1 MSDLIHR
8 YVDIWAERSP
18 QSVAA
23 AFLKQRLSYSQL
35 SCLSNQLAHT
45 LIQRGVS
52 RWDRVGIYMDKSLY
66 TPVAMYG
73 IMKAGAA
80 YVPLDPSAPPE
91 RTAGVIADCGITHL
105 ISAKNKL
112 ARLHGLT
119 QSGTVLDTVV
129 GPTKAEA
136 NKRAGQASFS
146 CIGWDQVMASARTGL
161 PDVKILSSDLAYII
175 YTSGSTGRPK
185 GIMHTHAS
193 GLAFARWAASEY
205 ALSSQ
210 DRLSNHAPL
219 HFDLSI
225 FDFFAAVVSGART
238 VVIPEDYTK
247 LPASYS
253 QLLVEQG
260 VTVLFTVPFALVQL
274 LLRGMLEQRDLSALR
289 WVLFG
294 GEPFAPRHLH
304 DLMQALPTPQYDN
317 MYGPAEV
324 NGVTHH
330 TLPGPPPADQA
341 IPIGP
346 ISQISEC
353 LIVDADNQPVQQ
365 GEMGELLVRSP
376 TMMRGYWNRPD
387 LNALAF
393 HRIQV
398 LPEYELRYYRTGD
411 LVREE
416 SDGQMLFAGRK
427 DRQIKVRGYRV
438 ELDEI
443 ETALLS
449 NPQVEEGAVISVP
462 DIDGSQQI
470 RAFAIPK
477 GGSQVEE
484 RELMSHLKDRLPWY
498 AAPAQVTL
506 TESFPRTTTG
516 KIDRTTLRAQTVAA
530 MDAQQP

>member
-1 MSDLIHR
+1 MTDLIHH
-8 YVDIWAERSP
+8 YVDVWAERSP
-18 QSVAA
+18 QNVAA
-23 AFLKQRLSYSQL
+23 AFVDERLSYTQL
-35 SCLSNQLAHT
+35 SRLSNQLAHI
-45 LIQRGVS
+45 LIGRGVS

-91 RTAGVIADCGITHL
+91 RTAGVIADCGITHV
-105 ISAKNKL
+105 ISARNKL
-112 ARLHGLT
+112 ARLHSLE
-119 QSGTVLDTVV
+119 QSGTVLNTVI
-129 GPTKAEA
+129 GPTPE
-136 NKRAGQASFS
+136 QASQRAAGATFS
-146 CIGWDQVMASARTGL
+146 CIGWDEVMSSEFTAL
-161 PDVKILSSDLAYII
+161 PPVKILSSDLAYII

-205 ALSSQ
+205 TLGAD

-225 FDFFAAVVSGART
+225 FDFFAAAVSGART

-253 QLLVEQG
+253 QMLVDQG
-260 VTVLFTVPFALVQL
+260 ITVLFTVPFALVQL
-274 LLRGMLEQRDLSALR
+274 LLRGMLGQRDLSALR

-304 DLMQALPTPQYDN
+304 DLMQALPGPRYDN

-330 TLPGPPPADQA
+330 TLPGPPPDDQA

-353 LIVDADNQPVQQ
+353 LIVDADNQPVAQ
-365 GEMGELLVRSP
+365 GEIGELLVRSP

-387 LNALAF
+387 LNAKAF
-393 HRIQV
+393 HRVQA
-398 LPEYELRYYRTGD
+398 LPEYELVYYRTGD
-411 LVREE
+411 LVRDTG
-416 SDGQMLFAGRK
+416 DGQLMFAGRK

-462 DIDGSQQI
+462 DIEGSQQI
-470 RAFAIPK
+470 RAFAILK
-477 GGSQVEE
+477 GGAEADD
-484 RELMSHLKDRLPWY
+484 RALMSHLKDRLPWY

-506 TESFPRTTTG
+506 TENFPRTTTG
-516 KIDRTTLRAQTVAA
+516 KIDRTTLRAQTIEA
-530 MDAQQP
+530 MNG